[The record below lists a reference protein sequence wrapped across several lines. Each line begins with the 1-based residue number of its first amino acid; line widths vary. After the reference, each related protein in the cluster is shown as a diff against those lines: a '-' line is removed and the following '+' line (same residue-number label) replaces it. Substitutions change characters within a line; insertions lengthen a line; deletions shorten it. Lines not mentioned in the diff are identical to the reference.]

1 MLKAIEWRAV
11 FGFLFLSF
19 GPLLHVLG
27 GMDNSPV
34 GLGLLAT
41 AVPVVIVA
49 IIFKASGIPFRRTL
63 TLLSLPVGFWISLV
77 FAFNGSD
84 ESSFFVSGVAAAVA
98 GGLLLLC
105 GYQKE
110 ASYKHSVASVVS
122 ITISALII
130 ILAPLILVHIVLNEG
145 RLSAYW
151 HPVELVMILSLIV
164 GLMLLQSKSQDR
176 ILRLQFA
183 SCYGTILTTG
193 MAIIWSVHLYDEY
206 WLQKTRLNDISDSL
220 PVYIDVQLLS
230 LLPLL
235 FAVGFY
241 SVIVL
246 ISIAKNKTEDLM
258 LKNWH
263 LSEAY
268 IFLTFM
274 IIAPQSIYETIAG
287 AAG

>member
-1 MLKAIEWRAV
+1 MLKAIEWRTV

-19 GPLLHVLG
+19 GPLWHVLG

-34 GLGLLAT
+34 VLGLLAT

-63 TLLSLPVGFWISLV
+63 TLLSLPVGFWVSLV
-77 FAFNGSD
+77 FAYNGNS

-110 ASYKHSVASVVS
+110 TLCEANIASVLS
-122 ITISALII
+122 IPISASII
-130 ILAPLILVHIVLNEG
+130 ILGPLMLVHVVLDDFFLWRYYFPQEA
-145 RLSAYW
+145 LT
-151 HPVELVMILSLIV
+151 VLSLIA
-164 GLMLLQSKSQDR
+164 GLMLLQDKSQDR
-176 ILRLQFA
+176 LSKLQFA

-193 MAIIWSVHLYDEY
+193 MAMIWSFHFYEEY
-206 WLQKTRLNDISDSL
+206 WIQKTRLHDISDSL
-220 PVYIDVQLLS
+220 PIYIDVQLVS
-230 LLPLL
+230 LVALL

-246 ISIAKNKTEDLM
+246 ISIAKNKTEGIM

-274 IIAPQSIYETIAG
+274 IIAPQSIYETIVG